1 MTLKIWLYLHIN
13 CWFNHFSNPPSDK
26 ILPSHF
32 VPHHAVVICEQ
43 QNMIL
48 MDQFAKVYFWTPLLI
63 NKDPPAP
70 HHAPYTYEEHHPE
83 NLGAEAG
90 LNRSLFLRQNPPNVR
105 FIHIKS
111 RCHGAH
117 DRARTECLPRVLHVC
132 QPETSLHGNIVELV
146 QEPAF
151 LPIYSKTILHKLK
164 YTSHRCWLC

>member
-1 MTLKIWLYLHIN
+1 MLLRKMKLFKWFVRNLSLLLALFMSDGIIAISQISFPHLIPPIVCILKPSITDFENDAKNLAVSAIN
-13 CWFNHFSNPPSDK
+13 CWFNHFSSPPSDK

-90 LNRSLFLRQNPPNVR
+90 LNRSLFLRQNPPNVHLL
-105 FIHIKS
+105 FH
-111 RCHGAH
+111 
-117 DRARTECLPRVLHVC
+117 P
-132 QPETSLHGNIVELV
+132 
-146 QEPAF
+146 
-151 LPIYSKTILHKLK
+151 Y
-164 YTSHRCWLC
+164 